1 MPATQK
7 SRQHSPFYV
16 LAGFRLISVFHS
28 RFTIDDSRGD
38 TGGQMINQERIKNLL
53 LELVQID
60 SHSRKE
66 REVAEHIKK
75 YCEEMGAQVEIDDA
89 GEKVG
94 GNSGNVIARFGGTIP
109 GAQPIMMSAHMDT
122 VVPGEGVKP
131 IVEGDIIRTD
141 GTTVLGG
148 DDKSGCVVIIEVI
161 RCLQEQKI
169 PHTAIEAIFSIC
181 EEVGLLGAKN
191 VDVSKLKAKYG
202 IVFDSD
208 DPGFLFT
215 KGPSSNH
222 MEFKIY
228 GLESHAGVAPE
239 EGISAIKIAAEGIAA
254 MKLGRIDQETT
265 ANIGLIHGGM
275 ATNIIPNLVVLH
287 GEARSHSEEKRE
299 GHTQNMEKCLEDAA
313 AKYEVTVAGKA
324 TKARVE
330 SHIER
335 DYSSMDVPDSSH
347 VVQLVIQA
355 ARRMGLDVKTMASG
369 GGCDANVFN
378 RKGIE
383 CANLGT
389 GMRPIHTVKEWL
401 DVKDMYAAAEM
412 TREMMKLNGE
422 MATSL

>member
-1 MPATQK
+1 
-7 SRQHSPFYV
+7 
-16 LAGFRLISVFHS
+16 
-28 RFTIDDSRGD
+28 
-38 TGGQMINQERIKNLL
+38 MINQERIKNLL

-66 REVAEHIKK
+66 RDVAERIRK

-94 GNSGNVIARFGGTIP
+94 GNSGNVIARFPGTISN
-109 GAQPIMMSAHMDT
+109 ADPIMMSAHMDT

-131 IVEGDIIRTD
+131 IIEGDIIRTD

-148 DDKSGCVVIIEVI
+148 DDKSGCAVIIEVI

-169 PHTAIEAIFSIC
+169 PHAPIEAIFSIC

-191 VDVSKLKAKYG
+191 VDVSKLKSRYG

-215 KGPSSNH
+215 KGPSSN
-222 MEFKIY
+222 ELVFKVY

-239 EGISAIKIAAEGIAA
+239 DGISAIKIAAEAIAA
-254 MKLGRIDQETT
+254 MRLGRIDEETT
-265 ANIGLIHGGM
+265 ANIGIIEGGK
-275 ATNIIPNLVVLH
+275 ATNIIPNYVYLK
-287 GEARSHSEEKRE
+287 GETRSRNEDKLTAQTEH
-299 GHTQNMEKCLEDAA
+299 MIKCFKDAA
-313 AKYEVTVAGKA
+313 AKYEVTVAGVT
-324 TKARVE
+324 TKGRVE
-330 SHIER
+330 ATAER
-335 DYSSMDVPDSSH
+335 EYSAMDVPDSSH

-355 ARRMGLDVKTMASG
+355 AKRMGLDVKTMASG

-389 GMRPIHTVKEWL
+389 GMRAIHTVKEWL
-401 DVKDMYAAAEM
+401 DVKDMYASAEM
-412 TREMMKLNGE
+412 TLEIMKLNGE
-422 MATSL
+422 LATKTAEARA